1 MKGGAQMASLVHR
14 VISRTDTVGSKRSWI
29 RGLSQQNSFSVS
41 AVPPELL
48 QLPTSHT
55 NTALMRKQRKLRR
68 ASLNSRLRLLR
79 ELSPDRRKSFVGPA

>member
-48 QLPTSHT
+48 LLPTSLT
-55 NTALMRKQRKLRR
+55 IRAVIRQQQKLRR
-68 ASLNSRLRLLR
+68 ASLNS
-79 ELSPDRRKSFVGPA
+79 